1 MLLLSKNVGASCYS
15 LYNKIETVSKNFNQE
30 QDIPHS
36 YPMDK
41 FENFSC
47 FHYEFML
54 QALKSTILK

>member
-47 FHYEFML
+47 FHYEFMPRP
-54 QALKSTILK
+54 